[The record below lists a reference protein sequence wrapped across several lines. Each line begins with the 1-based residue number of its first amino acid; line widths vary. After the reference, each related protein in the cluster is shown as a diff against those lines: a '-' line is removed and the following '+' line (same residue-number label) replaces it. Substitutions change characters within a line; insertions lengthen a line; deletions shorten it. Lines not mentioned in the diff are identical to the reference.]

1 VNNKLNKQLTINTLS
16 NYAFLLVHILSS
28 LLITRLIY
36 FNLDKQ
42 AYGFWQLLW
51 VVFGYSLL
59 LDFGLG
65 VTVQKYS
72 AEYTVTKDISA
83 FNKLLSTVLVTY
95 SLMAVVILIAAL
107 SVVPFI
113 DQIFIFEGQG
123 EASNLS
129 QFKKAFC
136 LFGIGTALIFP
147 SGIFPEVLHG
157 IGRLDIKN
165 IVRILE
171 RLLYTLGVY
180 AVFKMG
186 FSLIELTL
194 FSISLNLFINF
205 CMAVVTFKMIPDL
218 KVSYKEFRF
227 SKVKEVASF
236 STFAYIITFAN
247 LVIFKT
253 DHFIL
258 GLSLGMTAIAIYH
271 IGSRLANLLFS
282 LSTRFQDSLAPV
294 AAALYKKGDLEGLH
308 ALLLNSNKTSAFI
321 TTGFFIIFIVLMKPI
336 LYFWLKVTD
345 ADSGTHEIA
354 MIMLTSIF
362 IRTLFRSASDKFMLM
377 AGKHKPLAYIAL
389 FEAALNIGLSFWLI
403 QLWGITGVAWGTL
416 IPNVLISFFIF
427 YPFMC
432 QFGHIKKLT
441 FFKEVYYPTLLTAIP
456 TTLVFWATTHLLF
469 STSDYN
475 SWAGWTGFANLAS
488 CTLIMASCYLSL
500 GFYILFNMDERK
512 EIVTFLGR
520 FFKNK
525 LSLK

>member
-1 VNNKLNKQLTINTLS
+1 
-16 NYAFLLVHILSS
+16 
-28 LLITRLIY
+28 
-36 FNLDKQ
+36 
-42 AYGFWQLLW
+42 
-51 VVFGYSLL
+51 
-59 LDFGLG
+59 
-65 VTVQKYS
+65 
-72 AEYTVTKDISA
+72 
-83 FNKLLSTVLVTY
+83 
-95 SLMAVVILIAAL
+95 
-107 SVVPFI
+107 
-113 DQIFIFEGQG
+113 
-123 EASNLS
+123 
-129 QFKKAFC
+129 
-136 LFGIGTALIFP
+136 
-147 SGIFPEVLHG
+147 
-157 IGRLDIKN
+157 
-165 IVRILE
+165 
-171 RLLYTLGVY
+171 
-180 AVFKMG
+180 
-186 FSLIELTL
+186 
-194 FSISLNLFINF
+194 
-205 CMAVVTFKMIPDL
+205 
-218 KVSYKEFRF
+218 
-227 SKVKEVASF
+227 
-236 STFAYIITFAN
+236 
-247 LVIFKT
+247 
-253 DHFIL
+253 
-258 GLSLGMTAIAIYH
+258 
-271 IGSRLANLLFS
+271 
-282 LSTRFQDSLAPV
+282 V